1 MSNEEFFDLIQIKD
15 GKYFSQKP
23 AAHVSMADAAK
34 LLCLSVK
41 TVWRYTK
48 TGIIKTTYTG
58 KITIGYLIEY
68 LNKTI

>member
-1 MSNEEFFDLIQIKD
+1 MTSEEFFSLIQIKD
-15 GKYFSQKP
+15 EKYFSHKP
-23 AAHVSMADAAK
+23 AAHVTMADAAK
-34 LLCLSVK
+34 LLDLSVK

-58 KITIGYLIEY
+58 HITIGYLIEY